1 MVEILEPG
9 VSAFRG
15 KNRAGKLGDFID
27 AVKNNAIPSDSWLYC
42 ENPDRLS
49 RDQVDEALRLFLEL
63 IGLGLT
69 IVTGMD
75 RKDYNSK
82 LKSFEEESGVKYKYN
97 VKSGLSY
104 KDTVGLRLQINR
116 VDSELNLR
124 VADIDYY
131 WLQERGSMC
140 KPAYT
145 VLDRH

>member
-1 MVEILEPG
+1 M
-9 VSAFRG
+9 
-15 KNRAGKLGDFID
+15 KRA
-27 AVKNNAIPSDSWLYC
+27 
-42 ENPDRLS
+42 LS
-49 RDQVDEALRLFLEL
+49 VL
-63 IGLGLT
+63 LT
-69 IVTGMD
+69 IIPLTAIATTIPDGKPEKPFIIGNEVICLKEIQKQITP
-75 RKDYNSK
+75 Y

-140 KPAYT
+140 KPAYM
-145 VLDRH
+145 VLDRY